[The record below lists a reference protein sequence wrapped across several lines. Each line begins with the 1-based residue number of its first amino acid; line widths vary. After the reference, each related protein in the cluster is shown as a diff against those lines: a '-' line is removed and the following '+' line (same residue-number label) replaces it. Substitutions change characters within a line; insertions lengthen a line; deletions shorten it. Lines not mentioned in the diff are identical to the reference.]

1 MIQRAV
7 DGFSRVVVFLQGNT
21 NNRADTVLLF
31 NKAVNTFGLPTRI
44 RCDHGTENID
54 VARLMLDVHGVEG
67 NHVLTGLSVHNQCI
81 ERLRVDVVRYIV
93 VPYRN
98 IFTHLE
104 NSGLLDPAN
113 EVHLYALHCVYQPRI
128 NRSIDEF
135 ILQWNNHGL
144 SSPRCQTPM
153 QLMFE
158 GLYNS
163 LAQGDSNYFVG
174 ISEGYGIDD
183 DAPMP
188 ELQTINDVQ
197 VPRSAITL
205 SPTQQE
211 MLVQLVDPFSH
222 DQSQW
227 CKLIQ
232 SNIGSR

>member
-1 MIQRAV
+1 M
-7 DGFSRVVVFLQGNT
+7 
-21 NNRADTVLLF
+21 
-31 NKAVNTFGLPTRI
+31 
-44 RCDHGTENID
+44 
-54 VARLMLDVHGVEG
+54 
-67 NHVLTGLSVHNQCI
+67 
-81 ERLRVDVVRYIV
+81 
-93 VPYRN
+93 PYRN
-98 IFTHLE
+98 IFTLLE
-104 NSGLLDPAN
+104 MSALLDPVN
-113 EVHLYALHCVYQPRI
+113 EVHLSALHYVYQPRI

-144 SSPRCQTPM
+144 SSQRWQTPM

-163 LAQGDSNYFVG
+163 LVQGDSNYLVG
-174 ISEGYGIDD
+174 VSEGYGSDD

-222 DQSQW
+222 DQRQW